1 MLPLK
6 FSVVYLFI
14 ICYTLKRKV
23 CFPEGVIAMKKDKD
37 IIHKTSIGGQAVIEG
52 VMMRGPQKIA
62 TAVRKPDGEIE
73 VEEKAIGK
81 VRKNKLLKLPIIRGC
96 VNFFD
101 SMILGIQSLM
111 YSAKFFEV
119 DEEGNQI
126 EEEPGRFEKWLNE
139 KLGSEKATNAVIY
152 FSVCLSL
159 VFSVGLFIV
168 LPGVI
173 TDFFRGYIQNEFATT
188 AIEGVVRF
196 TIFMAYILLVSQMK
210 DIKRVFMY
218 HGAEHKTINCYEHG
232 EELTVENVKKHT
244 RLHPR
249 CGTSFLLIVM
259 IISILV
265 FWFIKVDHIAL
276 RLLLRL
282 ALMPV
287 VAGVSYEII
296 KFAGRHDNKFT
307 AAISAPGKWFQHI
320 TTKEPDDKQIE
331 VAIAAF
337 VAVKPEE
344 KGEDKW

>member
-1 MLPLK
+1 
-6 FSVVYLFI
+6 
-14 ICYTLKRKV
+14 
-23 CFPEGVIAMKKDKD
+23 MKKDKD

-52 VMMRGPQKIA
+52 IMMRGPQKIA

-73 VEEKAIGK
+73 IEEKPIGK
-81 VRKNKLLKLPIIRGC
+81 VRKNKILKLPIIRGC
-96 VNFFD
+96 INFFD

-111 YSAKFFEV
+111 YSAKFFDL
-119 DEEGNQI
+119 DEEGNQAN
-126 EEEPGRFEKWLNE
+126 EEPGKFEKWLNE

-152 FSVCLSL
+152 FSVCISL
-159 VFSVGLFIV
+159 IFSVGLFIM
-168 LPGVI
+168 LPAVI
-173 TDFFRGYIQNEFATT
+173 VGFLENLIDNHILLT
-188 AIEGVVRF
+188 AAEGVVRIC
-196 TIFMAYILLVSQMK
+196 IFLIYMALVSRMN

-259 IISILV
+259 VISIVV
-265 FWFIKVDHIAL
+265 FSFISWENPVT

-307 AAISAPGKWFQHI
+307 AAISAPGKWLQRI
-320 TTKEPDDKQIE
+320 TTNEPDDSQIE
-331 VAIAAF
+331 VAIIAF
-337 VAVKPEE
+337 NAVKPEE
-344 KGEDKW
+344 KSEDKW